1 MNNEVAPRA
10 TIIAFI
16 VVVSLIIAGGALLIA
31 ARPAPVQITINPPV
45 PTPTD
50 LPTAAPAPVLV
61 YITGAVAKPE
71 QTITLPAGSRVQDA
85 LDAAGG
91 TLENADL
98 TLVNLASI
106 VRDGDQIHVPALTED
121 TEAVTD
127 ETLPTP
133 SGGEIVYINTATL
146 EELMTLPDIGESTAQ
161 RIIDYR
167 TANGAFAS
175 LEDLDQV
182 SGIGPATLE
191 KIAALISFE

>member
-16 VVVSLIIAGGALLIA
+16 VVVILIIAGGAMLIA

-50 LPTAAPAPVLV
+50 LPTATPAPVLV

-91 TLENADL
+91 ALENADL
-98 TLVNLASI
+98 TLVNLAAML
-106 VRDGDQIHVPALTED
+106 RDGDQIHVPALTED
-121 TEAVTD
+121 AESVTD
-127 ETLPTP
+127 EMLPTP

-167 TANGAFAS
+167 TANGVFAS